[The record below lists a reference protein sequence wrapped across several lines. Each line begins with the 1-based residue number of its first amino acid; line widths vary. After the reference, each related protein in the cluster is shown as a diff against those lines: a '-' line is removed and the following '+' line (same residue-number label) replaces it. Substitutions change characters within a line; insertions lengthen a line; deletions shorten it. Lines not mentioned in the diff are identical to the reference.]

1 LDYHKNCF
9 KKSINNN
16 NFELTS
22 KIICGNC
29 EIQINNKMKNTKISD
44 YFKLEKLIQNINSN
58 DLNNKNK
65 YNNNQNNKN
74 KLNTIFNN
82 KNEIS
87 IEINENDS
95 CSVSINSTQSSKLM
109 TTNTKKK
116 KNAAP
121 KFRLP
126 KKYDKE
132 KKETFQKSMLKA
144 LLVKEINFTDDLY
157 YAKDICTSP
166 MNDASQEP
174 GIQKISEYNKRI
186 YYSFKERTRKLEY
199 PPLVVEEDEIQVT

>member
-16 NFELTS
+16 NFELNS

-44 YFKLEKLIQNINSN
+44 YFKLEKF
-58 DLNNKNK
+58 
-65 YNNNQNNKN
+65 NQNNKN
-74 KLNTIFNN
+74 KLNTILNNN
-82 KNEIS
+82 KNEFNIN
-87 IEINENDS
+87 IDINENES

-109 TTNTKKK
+109 TNTKKK

-132 KKETFQKSMLKA
+132 KKELLQKSMLKA
-144 LLVKEINFTDDLY
+144 LLVKDINFTDDLY
-157 YAKDICTSP
+157 YAKDICTSS
-166 MNDASQEP
+166 MNDATQEP
-174 GIQKISEYNKRI
+174 GIQKISEYNKKI

-199 PPLVVEEDEIQVT
+199 PPLVVEEDEIQVNNFFFNTFN